1 MNPITTAQKNYI
13 SALVEQREVPED
25 FPVNIDSLDSLSV
38 IDGSKAIGLLKALPV
53 KVGSAAAKMEAK
65 VKALKPGNYRLSDGT
80 VVKWS
85 VNAKTGAIFAV
96 IDGKPQWK
104 KHFATG
110 CRIVEEG
117 KKMRSTKKATSVAV

>member
-1 MNPITTAQKNYI
+1 MNITTAQKNYI
-13 SALVEQREVPED
+13 SALIEEREVPQD
-25 FPVNIDSLDSLSV
+25 FPVSIDSLEDLTTF
-38 IDGSKAIGLLKALPV
+38 DASKAINALKALP
-53 KVGSAAAKMEAK
+53 KKAGSVAAKMEAK

-104 KHFATG
+104 KHYATG

-117 KKMRSTKKATSVAV
+117 KKMRSTKKATPVAV